1 MKIEKIIDMKL
12 KDLEKSKKKLEKDY
26 DDLLSTFTKKGRELE
41 NHDSY
46 TRVLNVT
53 FGSITIIKEKIKL
66 LEEIKK
72 EAQ

>member
-1 MKIEKIIDMKL
+1 MKIEKIIDKKL
-12 KDLEKSKKKLEKDY
+12 KEFEKNKKKLEKDY

-53 FGSITIIKEKIKL
+53 FASIELIKEKIKL
-66 LEEIKK
+66 LEELKK